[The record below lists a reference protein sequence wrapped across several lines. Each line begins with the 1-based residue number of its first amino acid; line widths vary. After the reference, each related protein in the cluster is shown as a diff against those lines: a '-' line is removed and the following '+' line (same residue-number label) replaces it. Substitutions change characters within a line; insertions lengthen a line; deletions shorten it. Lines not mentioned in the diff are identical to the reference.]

1 MPEDKRV
8 VWREVIV
15 HSGDTIGEL
24 TFANEVTSLR
34 PRSINHLSTNLLQIG
49 QSLRV
54 PSQGSLNQPSVDGTY
69 PFIVQPGG
77 SLRSIAKRSST
88 LIDDL
93 ARLNGLNRRDPPRVG
108 ETILLRTSHPKFI
121 ELGQRPSE
129 IRRIRYKVRR
139 GDSLSLIA
147 TKYRLRVKDIIEW
160 NAIGQRATCNQDKR
174 SLSL

>member
-1 MPEDKRV
+1 M
-8 VWREVIV
+8 
-15 HSGDTIGEL
+15 
-24 TFANEVTSLR
+24 
-34 PRSINHLSTNLLQIG
+34 
-49 QSLRV
+49 RV

-139 GDSLSLIA
+139 EDSLSLIA
-147 TKYRLRVKDIIEW
+147 TKYRVRVKDIIEW
-160 NAIGQRATCNQDKR
+160 NTIGQRAT
-174 SLSL
+174 